1 MPQMVDQIYETRHS
15 NVMRQHTKSPDPIAA
30 ARKQQQHQSRFEASA
45 DSQSSAMNRLQAK
58 SPFTADPQQQQQQE
72 LQLQQQQ
79 MSLYSA
85 DMMVDNRDNIIRAPT
100 RFDDHKLYGTTAEDR
115 ELYQQRLP
123 AATSKYSAQQ
133 QQQQHQQQ
141 LNRMIMQA
149 GGPGVVYPNTE
160 RRTPD
165 TYGRSK
171 PDQLDRFTDYED
183 IYNLGQQMA
192 NMQETSTYR
201 RPMSPPTA
209 NNNKYIPNMPDSYIP
224 NHLEVS

>member
-1 MPQMVDQIYETRHS
+1 MKSPMPQMVDQIYDTRYT
-15 NVMRQHTKSPDPIAA
+15 NAMRQHTKSPDPIAA
-30 ARKQQQHQSRFEASA
+30 ARLQQQHQLRFETSA
-45 DSQSSAMNRLQAK
+45 DSQSAASRLQAK
-58 SPFTADPQQQQQQE
+58 SPFTVDPQQQQE

-79 MSLYSA
+79 LSLYS
-85 DMMVDNRDNIIRAPT
+85 VDNRDNIIRAPT
-100 RFDDHKLYGTTAEDR
+100 RFDDHKLYGTTVDDR
-115 ELYQQRLP
+115 ELCQQRLP
-123 AATSKYSAQQ
+123 AVTGKYSAQQ

-141 LNRMIMQA
+141 LNRMMMQA
-149 GGPGVVYPNTE
+149 GGPGIGYISNE

-209 NNNKYIPNMPDSYIP
+209 NNNKYIPNMPDTYIP
-224 NHLEVS
+224 SHLEVSL